1 MGENNGVV
9 ISIKEM
15 YATLQEVSRA
25 LQRIESRL
33 DKLEGKVEIAYQA
46 DERSRAALN
55 KAEDA
60 LELAQKVESQIAW
73 LWRTAIGALIV
84 GAIEALFYI
93 SHLN

>member
-46 DERSRAALN
+46 DERSRLALN

-60 LELAQKVESQIAW
+60 LELSQKVEGQIAW

-93 SHLN
+93 SHL